1 MPALSGILVFRR
13 YSSIAQSVE
22 HAAVNRRV
30 VGSSP
35 TWGAIDEML
44 SEIWRHFVF
53 LLFYDIIGVMFMEF
67 IFELILEII
76 MQPIVEVYA
85 FAMMLFTDKNK
96 RVNKRSVK
104 AFVFFECIV
113 LLLLFIVGGVI
124 VLETGGSSVLGK
136 AMFLTSITVSVV
148 QIILGIILRKFTKEK
163 E

>member
-1 MPALSGILVFRR
+1 
-13 YSSIAQSVE
+13 
-22 HAAVNRRV
+22 
-30 VGSSP
+30 
-35 TWGAIDEML
+35 
-44 SEIWRHFVF
+44 
-53 LLFYDIIGVMFMEF
+53 MEF

-85 FAMMLFTDKNK
+85 FAMMFFTDKNK

-104 AFVFFECIV
+104 VFVVFECIV
-113 LLLLFIVGGVI
+113 LLFLFIVGGVI

-163 E
+163 G